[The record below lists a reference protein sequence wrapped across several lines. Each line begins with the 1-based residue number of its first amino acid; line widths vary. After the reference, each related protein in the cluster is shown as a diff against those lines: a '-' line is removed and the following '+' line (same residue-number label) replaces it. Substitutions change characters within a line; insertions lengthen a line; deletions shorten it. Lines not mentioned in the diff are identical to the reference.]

1 MTSFMSKISIT
12 GMSILIRFIKTEE
25 VTASDTEYIGCRFD
39 FKVGESCDLGQR
51 WKNRK
56 HCE

>member
-1 MTSFMSKISIT
+1 MKKAFLKRESNRQQETP
-12 GMSILIRFIKTEE
+12 
-25 VTASDTEYIGCRFD
+25 ASDTEYIGCRFD